1 MAVLQRLETSGC
13 GCDAADMTSGLVP
26 IDKALSIGLELTEP
40 VKETEILPL
49 VKSLGRVLAKT
60 VLTQSMTPPFD
71 NSGMDGYAIKAT
83 DLTGQGP
90 WILPVVDRIAA
101 GDNRVVDLASG
112 FAARIFTGAP
122 LPIGAGA
129 VIMQERITH
138 AEGKIAFSHHPN
150 VGENIRRAGEDLPL
164 GAEVLPKGYNIGVRE
179 VAATASAG
187 VGNVSVYRKIRVALL
202 MTGDEVVPAGQA
214 LEYGQI
220 WDVNTPMM
228 VAALSTACVDIVAIE
243 RVEDN
248 LEEMT
253 KALQR
258 LSSQADMI
266 ITTGGVSVGEE
277 DHAHGALHGAGGK
290 IAVAGVAIKPGK
302 PITIGQ
308 IGKTIYIGLPG
319 NPVSAYVTWS
329 IFGGPILAK
338 LAGVDNPME
347 MRRYVVAS
355 QTLAHKTGRCEYR
368 PATIIGH
375 QDNGIEVVEVLP
387 AMHSARLGP
396 LTNADGLILIPGDTE
411 AITKGGLL
419 EFLPFNKT

>member
-1 MAVLQRLETSGC
+1 MAVLQRLETSVC
-13 GCDAADMTSGLVP
+13 GCDAADMTSGLVS
-26 IDKALSIGLELTEP
+26 IDKALSIGLDLTDP

-49 VKSLGRVLAKT
+49 VKSLGRVLAKS

-71 NSGMDGYAIKAT
+71 NSAMDGYAIKVT
-83 DLTGQGP
+83 ELTGQGP

-101 GDNRVVDLASG
+101 GDNRVVNLPSG

-122 LPIGAGA
+122 LPTGADA

-138 AEGKIAFSHHPN
+138 AEGKIAFSHRSEI
-150 VGENIRRAGEDLPL
+150 GENIRRAGEDLPL
-164 GAEVLPKGYNIGVRE
+164 GAEVLPKGHKIGVRE
-179 VAATASAG
+179 VAAMASAG
-187 VGNVSVYRKIRVALL
+187 IGETSANRKIRVALL
-202 MTGDEVVPAGQA
+202 MTGDEVVPAGRA
-214 LEYGQI
+214 LEHGQI

-228 VAALSTACVDIVAIE
+228 VTALSTAHVDIIAIE
-243 RVEDN
+243 RIEDN

-277 DHAHGALHGAGGK
+277 DHAHGALHAAGGI

-308 IGKTIYIGLPG
+308 IGKSIYIGLPG
-319 NPVSAYVTWS
+319 NPVSAFVTWS
-329 IFGGPILAK
+329 IFGAPILAK
-338 LAGVDNPME
+338 LSGVNNPIE
-347 MRRYVVAS
+347 MRRNVVAS
-355 QTLAHKTGRCEYR
+355 QTLAHKIGRCEYR
-368 PATIIGH
+368 PATIIGQ
-375 QDNGIEVVEVLP
+375 QDNGIEVVDVLP
-387 AMHSARLGP
+387 MMHSSRLGP

-411 AITKGGLL
+411 AISKDGLL
-419 EFLPFNKT
+419 EFLPFSKF